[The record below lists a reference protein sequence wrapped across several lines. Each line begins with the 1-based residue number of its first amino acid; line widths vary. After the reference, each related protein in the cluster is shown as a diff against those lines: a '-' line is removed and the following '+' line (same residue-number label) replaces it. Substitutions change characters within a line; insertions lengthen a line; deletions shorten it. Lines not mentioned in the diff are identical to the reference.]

1 MSENFKEKDREKI
14 VAYMV
19 DKNQV
24 CVSDLI
30 DKCGAEKLR
39 IYPLLFELIQE
50 KRIKVLQETATGAP
64 EIVALNK

>member
-1 MSENFKEKDREKI
+1 MTVNFKEQDREKI

-19 DKNQV
+19 NKDQV
-24 CVSDLI
+24 YVSDLA

-39 IYPLLFELIQE
+39 IYPLLFELVQE
-50 KRIKVLQETATGAP
+50 KRIRVLKESEMGAP